1 MYKIRSITFR
11 LLMKMSENL
20 AAISPV
26 TQPLMICQNPIQP
39 ASVCVTPIGS
49 RFTSNIA
56 AQQLNT
62 PEIYKENYI
71 RDIKKYVIC
80 CGFRVIHRA

>member
-1 MYKIRSITFR
+1 MYKIRRITFR
-11 LLMKMSENL
+11 LFMKMSENL
-20 AAISPV
+20 AAMSPV

-49 RFTSNIA
+49 RFTSNTV

-62 PEIYKENYI
+62 PEIYREYH
-71 RDIKKYVIC
+71 V
-80 CGFRVIHRA
+80 FP